1 MIVARAQGSW
11 ISTMSRADATGTPEA
26 STAGLHFQAGSAS
39 RTKRP
44 HSGGASE
51 GKRRGAVILPV
62 SSTAKPILTLAPEQ
76 AAGGGPAKG
85 GSGSRRSGVV
95 TGRRIGGGSGR
106 GSAGARRREGAAGTD
121 SAFGAAV
128 GVACASGGSA
138 TDRSATAGVGAAA
151 AGAEGVDRG
160 EGVVREGSGSRSRP
174 GPTRSVTTPRRT
186 TSPTTAPASPRTPN
200 LRGLLPRVEA
210 GGSGVGAG
218 SGTPTCPAG
227 PRRVASEASAGA
239 MTVSADCGDT
249 EACGT
254 RSRPLPAGF
263 PARKSSKA
271 SPIARAD
278 FQRRAASRS
287 SARMT
292 IAANAG
298 STEGR
303 TSTRGRGGLGEAEDD
318 GPQRVGRL
326 ERVAARD
333 DPVER
338 DAEGVKVGPAVE
350 RLRLRLLGG
359 DVGGRPHQKAGLGL
373 DERPGRLRDAEVG
386 EVRPAVRVEDDVL
399 RLDVAVDD
407 AAFVAV
413 GEGVE
418 ERDSEARRLR
428 LGEGAGVA
436 KPHGERL
443 PVDELHRVPDR
454 PPPIR
459 RSRRP

>member
-1 MIVARAQGSW
+1 
-11 ISTMSRADATGTPEA
+11 
-26 STAGLHFQAGSAS
+26 
-39 RTKRP
+39 
-44 HSGGASE
+44 
-51 GKRRGAVILPV
+51 
-62 SSTAKPILTLAPEQ
+62 
-76 AAGGGPAKG
+76 
-85 GSGSRRSGVV
+85 
-95 TGRRIGGGSGR
+95 
-106 GSAGARRREGAAGTD
+106 
-121 SAFGAAV
+121 
-128 GVACASGGSA
+128 
-138 TDRSATAGVGAAA
+138 
-151 AGAEGVDRG
+151 
-160 EGVVREGSGSRSRP
+160 
-174 GPTRSVTTPRRT
+174 
-186 TSPTTAPASPRTPN
+186 
-200 LRGLLPRVEA
+200 
-210 GGSGVGAG
+210 
-218 SGTPTCPAG
+218 
-227 PRRVASEASAGA
+227 
-239 MTVSADCGDT
+239 
-249 EACGT
+249 
-254 RSRPLPAGF
+254 
-263 PARKSSKA
+263 
-271 SPIARAD
+271 
-278 FQRRAASRS
+278 
-287 SARMT
+287 MT

-418 ERDSEARRLR
+418 ERDGEARRLR
-428 LGEGAGVA
+428 LGEGAGAA